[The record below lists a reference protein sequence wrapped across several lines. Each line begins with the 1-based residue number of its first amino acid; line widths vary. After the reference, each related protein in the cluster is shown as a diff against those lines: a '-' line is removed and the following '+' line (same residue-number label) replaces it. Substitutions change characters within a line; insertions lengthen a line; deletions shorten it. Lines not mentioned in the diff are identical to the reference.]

1 MVEDQRTIY
10 DVYIAACSRIAD
22 VLERLQRF
30 IDHEIPYRNML
41 TRQAGGD
48 AAGSE
53 KLFTSGTVFK
63 AEGAGVQAL
72 VRDTLDNKLVK
83 ENPVPK
89 EIILEEPK
97 KGGAPE
103 KKDDKK
109 APAPAP
115 EQAAKDKKKA
125 KVKNVE
131 VIQLEPS
138 QEIMEVAAHVYT

>member
-1 MVEDQRTIY
+1 M
-10 DVYIAACSRIAD
+10 
-22 VLERLQRF
+22 
-30 IDHEIPYRNML
+30 
-41 TRQAGGD
+41 
-48 AAGSE
+48 
-53 KLFTSGTVFK
+53 
-63 AEGAGVQAL
+63 
-72 VRDTLDNKLVK
+72 VK

-109 APAPAP
+109 APAPAAA
-115 EQAAKDKKKA
+115 EEGAKDKKKS

-138 QEIMEVAAHVYT
+138 QEILEVAAHVYT